1 MSLPCDFAVASHIGP
16 SAFGAEDAQI
26 FLHHNIWAA
35 SMSGALAKTFKNI
48 NVNQA
53 VDERI
58 AFMNR

>member
-1 MSLPCDFAVASHIGP
+1 MSLPCDFAVASHMGP

-35 SMSGALAKTFKNI
+35 SMSGALAKACKNI

-53 VDERI
+53 ADERI
-58 AFMNR
+58 AFMQR